1 MTAHGRPWEV
11 NNAKDDVAKANGSK
25 AMQDE
30 RVRSPLPTGRI
41 RITRTGTWGE
51 PEASREK

>member
-1 MTAHGRPWEV
+1 M